1 MPPPVTVSAG
11 LMSVL
16 EEVRGV
22 FTAPTFTTFT
32 SLVTGLLTRTRTV
45 TGMWTA
51 AGQAGRPTKHR
62 HPE

>member
-1 MPPPVTVSAG
+1 
-11 LMSVL
+11 MSVL